1 MTALKGREAF
11 FSAKFFDLHMF
22 LLERMVFFMG
32 FPMIQKALK
41 NIDFP
46 LLIVILLLAGFG
58 LVMIYSSSSTLSYL
72 NYDTTNHFFIKQVQ
86 WLLLSIIFLLVTAFI
101 PYQLYSKF
109 SPLLI
114 LISIILLTFVLLPSI
129 GVERNNSQ
137 RWIQLGPLLFQPT
150 ELIKLF
156 MLIYFASFY
165 SKKQDIIN
173 QFSRGVLPPLLIL
186 AIVFILILQQ
196 PDLGSAALI
205 LFACGI
211 IVLSSGVKSR
221 HLLMLGSIGVSSV
234 IYFALSS
241 SYRLERMTSFI
252 NPFIDP
258 AGDGYQLINSFIAIG
273 TGGITGNGLGR
284 SVQKLGFLPEAHTD
298 FIMAVVLEELGLIGL
313 LFVIGVYTFIMLR
326 GIAIAKACKDIFPK
340 LLAIGITFQ
349 IMLQVIF
356 NLGAVSG
363 LLPITGVPLPL
374 ISYGGS
380 STIVTMI
387 SFGILLQISAQN
399 NYKLKASK
407 NQPSE
412 YQFRMYN

>member
-1 MTALKGREAF
+1 MDI
-11 FSAKFFDLHMF
+11 FSI
-22 LLERMVFFMG
+22 
-32 FPMIQKALK
+32 IQKKLK

-46 LLIVILLLAGFG
+46 LLVIILLLAGFG
-58 LVMIYSSSSTLSYL
+58 LMMIYSSSSTLSYL
-72 NYDTTNHFFIKQVQ
+72 NYDTTDHFFIKQVQ
-86 WLLLSIIFLLVTAFI
+86 WLLLSIILLLITTFI

-109 SPLLI
+109 SPLFVLTT
-114 LISIILLTFVLLPSI
+114 IILLILVLLPGI

-173 QFSRGVLPPLLIL
+173 QFNRGVLPPLLVL
-186 AIVFILILQQ
+186 AIVFLLILRQ

-221 HLLMLGSIGVSSV
+221 HLLMLGSVGVLSV

-241 SYRLERMTSFI
+241 SYRLERLTSFVD
-252 NPFIDP
+252 PFRDP
-258 AGDGYQLINSFIAIG
+258 VGDGYQLINSYIAIG
-273 TGGITGNGLGR
+273 TGGITGNGLGG
-284 SVQKLGFLPEAHTD
+284 SIQKLGFLPEAHTD

-313 LFVIGVYTFIMLR
+313 LFVIGAYIFIMFR
-326 GIAIAKACKDIFPK
+326 GVAIAKACDNMFPK

-363 LLPITGVPLPL
+363 LLPITGIPLPL

-387 SFGILLQISAQN
+387 SFGILLQISAQTN
-399 NYKLKASK
+399 LQPKVSK
-407 NQPSE
+407 SQLPE
-412 YQFRMYN
+412 YQF